1 MKNGFL
7 SVSKIISAVLCI
19 SILMSSMVFAA
30 ENKDTTLD
38 IQSLD
43 YQTAVD
49 MAIKNASSLKKIAD
63 QIDVTLDNKED
74 LFDGGVRPGDSTQ
87 LVVVSAQRLAYLS
100 NIYSL
105 DASYRISKITEDVTK
120 IGIQAAVKNSFTT
133 ILLNQSKLDLLQKNY
148 NLQKQLLAQA
158 NVKNQ
163 VGVMSNKDLED
174 LNRQTQQMAEQIKQL
189 QMNIDNAYIAL
200 NDLIGTNPEDRYEI
214 VNEVEYTP
222 LEMTMSLEMY
232 INRKLST
239 DQSLQMQQIGVENAE
254 FAAKTISL
262 GTTGSQYRTTELEAT
277 NAARD
282 YKNAKEDKE
291 KSIREAYI
299 QLQQLESV
307 RKNLQTDLEK
317 AKSDLEKAEVNF
329 KVGNITKFTLDQ
341 ATLALES
348 IENSFL
354 ENTLNHDLL
363 MFTFDNTCVLGSIS

>member
-120 IGIQAAVKNSFTT
+120 IGIQAAVKNSFTS

-200 NDLIGTNPEDRYEI
+200 NDLIGLEAEDRYEI
-214 VNEVEYTP
+214 INEVEYTP

-329 KVGNITKFTLDQ
+329 KVGNITKLTLDQ

>member
-1 MKNGFL
+1 
-7 SVSKIISAVLCI
+7 
-19 SILMSSMVFAA
+19 
-30 ENKDTTLD
+30 
-38 IQSLD
+38 
-43 YQTAVD
+43 
-49 MAIKNASSLKKIAD
+49 
-63 QIDVTLDNKED
+63 
-74 LFDGGVRPGDSTQ
+74 
-87 LVVVSAQRLAYLS
+87 
-100 NIYSL
+100 
-105 DASYRISKITEDVTK
+105 
-120 IGIQAAVKNSFTT
+120 
-133 ILLNQSKLDLLQKNY
+133 
-148 NLQKQLLAQA
+148 
-158 NVKNQ
+158 
-163 VGVMSNKDLED
+163 MSNKDLED

-329 KVGNITKFTLDQ
+329 KVGNITKLTLDQ